1 MPSTPKGLTVDGIVD
16 AAFAV
21 LDQVGID
28 GLTVRAVADRL
39 DVKAPALYWHVRNKQ
54 QLLDE
59 MGTRVWREIAAA
71 APGPDDGTD
80 WRTACLGYA
89 RAARAGL
96 LTHRDGARSFSGTYL
111 TDDAVLVD
119 QERRLGWMQ
128 AQGFSVAAAMDVFM
142 LLTGFVVG
150 HCIEEQERRQ
160 APDDRYSLDRR
171 DARVDPAAHPLVAEA
186 GRRLFAMDPDTQFD
200 ALVGVLLDGIAAGRG
215 NDLPGGHPVG

>member
-1 MPSTPKGLTVDGIVD
+1 MPTTPKGLTVDGIVD

-21 LDQVGID
+21 LDERGID

-59 MGTRVWREIAAA
+59 MGTRVWREIAAVA
-71 APGPDDGTD
+71 ADPQDGPD
-80 WRTACLGYA
+80 WRTACLSYA
-89 RAARAGL
+89 RAARSGL
-96 LTHRDGARSFSGTYL
+96 LAHRDGARSFSGTYL

-119 QERRLGWMQ
+119 QERRLAWMGE
-128 AQGFSVAAAMDVFM
+128 QGFPVAAAVDAFS

-160 APDDRYSLDRR
+160 APDDRYSLARR
-171 DARVDPAAHPLVAEA
+171 DARVDPAAHPLVAQA
-186 GRRLFAMDPDTQFD
+186 GRRLFAADPDAQFD
-200 ALVGVLLDGIAAGRG
+200 ALVGVLLDGIATRRQPAPGQTPAG
-215 NDLPGGHPVG
+215 